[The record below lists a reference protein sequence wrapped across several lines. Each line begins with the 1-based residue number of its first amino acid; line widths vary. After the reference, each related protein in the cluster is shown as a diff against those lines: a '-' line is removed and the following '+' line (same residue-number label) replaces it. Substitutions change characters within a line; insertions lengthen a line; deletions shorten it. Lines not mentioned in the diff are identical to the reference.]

1 MIIVPVLLVLMKGVH
16 PHLPPPSPILIFPTL
31 CEFPVVYDSFY
42 EGDDGSTEVEKMRSC
57 VDQSNAMIFIY
68 FFGWNLMFWILGNP
82 ALVTAGKKRREM
94 SIAARD
100 HHLTVES
107 VNSDDAEMKT
117 DVQDDREQQVV
128 IDGASDEAANND
140 TEVDRPE
147 GEKEQKIS
155 ERRKRITYILHLVG
169 HAVLKTI
176 KSPHLV
182 ALVLGFITACIP
194 PLRDALFEP
203 SRGLR
208 FLGSALESLGYAS
221 ASVGT
226 LVVAASLVH
235 EASDNAATNSNVIV
249 NSREAPQT
257 ELSLPPEINSSVR
270 THDEGRISKTEHLQQ
285 HSRSLRDSMR
295 SRRSS
300 FSQMSINALAAI
312 RKPSARM
319 HAWFIV
325 SRLIVSPAIVCLIVL
340 GMDCGGLLD
349 GVPSMAKMVVIVNS
363 GLPGAQIVV
372 LTLKAKGLSDSATIV
387 AMVYLPSYLLSI
399 ITIAGWT
406 SLGLA
411 ISREGGTSFCKR

>member
-1 MIIVPVLLVLMKGVH
+1 MFVPVLLVLMKGVH

-42 EGDDGSTEVEKMRSC
+42 EGDDGSTEVEKLRSC

-82 ALVTAGKKRREM
+82 ALVAAGKKRREM

-100 HHLTVES
+100 SHLTVES
-107 VNSDDAEMKT
+107 VNTDDAETKT
-117 DVQDDREQQVV
+117 DVQDDREQQIV

-169 HAVLKTI
+169 CALLKTI

-203 SRGLR
+203 SGGLR

-235 EASDNAATNSNVIV
+235 EASDNAATNSNLIV

-257 ELSLPPEINSSVR
+257 GLSLPPEINSSVR

-285 HSRSLRDSMR
+285 HSRSYVSMR

-300 FSQMSINALAAI
+300 FSQMSIKALAAI
-312 RKPSARM
+312 REPTTRM
-319 HAWFIV
+319 HAWFIF

-349 GVPSMAKMVVIVNS
+349 GVPSMAKMIVIVNA

-372 LTLKAKGLSDSATIV
+372 LTLKAKGLSDSASIV
-387 AMVYLPSYLLSI
+387 AKVYLPSYLLSI

-406 SLGLA
+406 SLGLV

>member
-1 MIIVPVLLVLMKGVH
+1 MFVPVSLVLTIGAH

-42 EGDDGSTEVEKMRSC
+42 EGDDGSTEVEKLRSC

-68 FFGWNLMFWILGNP
+68 FFAWNLMFWILGNP
-82 ALVTAGKKRREM
+82 ALVAAGKKRREM
-94 SIAARD
+94 SIAAREL
-100 HHLTVES
+100 HLTVES
-107 VNSDDAEMKT
+107 VNRDDAEMKI
-117 DVQDDREQQVV
+117 DVQDDREQQNV
-128 IDGASDEAANND
+128 IDGVTDEASSND

-147 GEKEQKIS
+147 GEKEQKIC
-155 ERRKRITYILHLVG
+155 ERRKSITYILHLVG
-169 HAVLKTI
+169 IALLKTI

-203 SRGLR
+203 SGGLR

-235 EASDNAATNSNVIV
+235 EASDDAAAKSNVIT
-249 NSREAPQT
+249 NLREAPQT
-257 ELSLPPEINSSVR
+257 ELSLPSEINSSVR
-270 THDEGRISKTEHLQQ
+270 IHDEGRISNTEHLQQ

-300 FSQMSINALAAI
+300 FSQMSSKALAAI
-312 RKPSARM
+312 RKPTIRM
-319 HAWFIV
+319 HAWFII

-349 GVPSMAKMVVIVNS
+349 GVPSMAKMVVIVNA

-372 LTLKAKGLSDSATIV
+372 LTLKAKGLSDSASIV
-387 AMVYLPSYLLSI
+387 AKVYLPSYLLSI
-399 ITIAGWT
+399 ITISAWT
-406 SLGLA
+406 SLGLM